1 MDTLDLQ
8 LLTLYSGGVVTISS
22 VFAVFLIDTYFF
34 STFIVGLSMIVL
46 PLIIS
51 NIFQNKDTITIRNP
65 ITKNIKSDVR

>member
-65 ITKNIKSDVR
+65 FIKLINGENE